1 MVLRLQAQKIVISN
15 GQLYWK
21 DPVGIFLL
29 CLVEEEIHKVIDEFH
44 NCVCG
49 VHYSWRAT
57 THKILKA
64 RFYWPKLFG
73 EVHTYVRVYEKCQ
86 MFAEKQRLAPLP
98 LILVFV
104 EEPFR
109 H

>member
-73 EVHTYVRVYEKCQ
+73 EVHTYVRVDYYKFIPLSNKCYIHSSL
-86 MFAEKQRLAPLP
+86 KKWLLC
-98 LILVFV
+98 L
-104 EEPFR
+104 
-109 H
+109 